1 MFKLATFR
9 SDAAFWPLPDSG
21 EPSRTGRPSSLF
33 WTVLTAPAR
42 LGAALLA
49 EIRARSAMQTL
60 ADLDERM
67 LRDIGVERDQ
77 IAHACRYGRD
87 ALLRPDLSR
96 WA

>member
-1 MFKLATFR
+1 MFRLATFR
-9 SDAAFWPLPDSG
+9 SDAASWPLPDSG
-21 EPSRTGRPSSLF
+21 EPHHTARPSSLL

-42 LGAALLA
+42 LGLAVLA
-49 EIRARSAMQTL
+49 EMKARRAMETL

-77 IAHACRYGRD
+77 IALACRHGRD
-87 ALLRPDLSR
+87 ALPRPDLTR